1 MRGESSC
8 AVTPDA
14 IQCARP
20 GRGSFRR
27 RRDAGPT
34 WPVATATGAPPD
46 PATLPLS
53 PGLPA
58 RRSAP
63 RAWREPRHGH
73 VASRRAGPITCAAR
87 SSVPWTA
94 LPPAR
99 GPELRRPMPEIPDD
113 PLSRPRAGPRNLVQA
128 QVPAIVALPPARG
141 PEPSRAAPRPRQ
153 PLGLGVRA
161 VVAGAGVAR
170 VVIDKRTIGHCAH
183 ACRAL
188 AIVTRRG
195 RRESGWGP
203 VRRAMQD
210 DATNHDPR
218 AGPSRRTLAPNM
230 APHLCRRS
238 DPRPTGSSA
247 GDGQA
252 PHTWRLKRRSI
263 SAVEMRIRVGRPCS
277 QVKGRGASRR
287 SASKASISGGARKS
301 PARTAE
307 RHAMVKRS

>member
-1 MRGESSC
+1 MPSSAPGRG
-8 AVTPDA
+8 AVVFAAAATR
-14 IQCARP
+14 ARP
-20 GRGSFRR
+20 GRWRR
-27 RRDAGPT
+27 RP
-34 WPVATATGAPPD
+34 
-46 PATLPLS
+46 
-53 PGLPA
+53 
-58 RRSAP
+58 
-63 RAWREPRHGH
+63 
-73 VASRRAGPITCAAR
+73 
-87 SSVPWTA
+87 A
-94 LPPAR
+94 LPPTQPLSRSPRAC
-99 GPELRRPMPEIPDD
+99 PHDDLRRGHGESLGTATWPPAARARSPAQRGAPCRG

-170 VVIDKRTIGHCAH
+170 VVIDKRTIGQCAH